1 MEELQRENP
10 SLNMPDWIEDKK
22 IHEVRFC
29 NAFLA
34 QHPMVCINGTFF
46 TKEGRVTDENR
57 LRKEILDWMIEGCK
71 AILEGRTENDL
82 PYEYFGGVCRQHPIS
97 GTPGEVIVYNE
108 GK

>member
-10 SLNMPDWIEDKK
+10 SLNTPDWIEDKK

-29 NAFLA
+29 SAFLA

-57 LRKEILDWMIEGCK
+57 LRKEILEWIEPYVTSGLAKKVPLMQIMGCVSRNALQK
-71 AILEGRTENDL
+71 STSWILL
-82 PYEYFGGVCRQHPIS
+82 S
-97 GTPGEVIVYNE
+97 
-108 GK
+108 